1 MASNSPEHMEQTKP
15 TTRAEEI
22 AGDGPYTYRESILVP
37 GMCQIADA
45 KGNCVGVLRKPHDAH
60 TICAELNRARSLAQP
75 PSSEV
80 IIAGNAMRNA
90 LQQIREGAFLSVTQM
105 REIADAALAHP
116 KDPAPTVER
125 DRIKDVA
132 REWILAHDGPESED
146 DAEHILEDLV
156 ERLKTLFP

>member
-1 MASNSPEHMEQTKP
+1 M

-75 PSSEV
+75 PSSELAKALER
-80 IIAGNAMRNA
+80 IAEWDEHDVQMSIDLGSNGVRDYYRRIAIDA
-90 LQQIREGAFLSVTQM
+90 LA
-105 REIADAALAHP
+105 AHP
-116 KDPAPTVER
+116 KDPAPYGGS
-125 DRIKDVA
+125 DHGGGGY
-132 REWILAHDGPESED
+132 LA
-146 DAEHILEDLV
+146 
-156 ERLKTLFP
+156 